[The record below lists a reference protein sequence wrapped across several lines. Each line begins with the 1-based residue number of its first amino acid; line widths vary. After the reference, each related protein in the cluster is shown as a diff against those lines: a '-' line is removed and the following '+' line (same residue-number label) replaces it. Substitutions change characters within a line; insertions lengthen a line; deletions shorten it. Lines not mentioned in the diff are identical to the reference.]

1 MFQSEGVALMCLC
14 VGTMVVAS
22 GDAWALAGLFRGS
35 RFMRRRVWGH
45 RIVATGVTE
54 LDMDPRFLC

>member
-1 MFQSEGVALMCLC
+1 MCLC
-14 VGTMVVAS
+14 VGAVVVAG

-35 RFMRRRVWGH
+35 RFVRRRVWGH

-54 LDMDPRFLC
+54 LDMDPHFLY